1 LNISGDEGIHAA
13 NNGYGKFTMSSGTVV
28 DMPIAGKIILSG
40 KAVINSTTY
49 RNGIL
54 GQQLIIG
61 SESAAIVN
69 TTATS
74 APAGMFA
81 PVNVSHIK
89 CDGTVKATNAN
100 PEWPGLWISMRFSP
114 GANVSYW
121 ASANLQA
128 ATKVTVMQYT
138 DESYFG
144 NGRDFIRWPDNDRK
158 SYMAI
163 IQDGYTDQPANPLDS
178 ASSWAKAGITSALAK
193 GFVPDDIQSSYTNT
207 ITRAEFCRM
216 AVKWLEY
223 KLGKGIDAIVAE
235 KGIAA
240 RASHIF
246 SDTTDPAILAA
257 YRLGV
262 TAGSVAPTTTS
273 PGHFN
278 PNGQFTRL
286 EAAMMIMNA
295 CGVAGM
301 DIANAPRANF
311 ADMNQAASWAHPG
324 INFVHANGI
333 MSGDGTNFLPAQT
346 YSREQ
351 SILTFNN
358 VE

>member
-1 LNISGDEGIHAA
+1 
-13 NNGYGKFTMSSGTVV
+13 
-28 DMPIAGKIILSG
+28 
-40 KAVINSTTY
+40 
-49 RNGIL
+49 
-54 GQQLIIG
+54 
-61 SESAAIVN
+61 
-69 TTATS
+69 
-74 APAGMFA
+74 
-81 PVNVSHIK
+81 
-89 CDGTVKATNAN
+89 
-100 PEWPGLWISMRFSP
+100 
-114 GANVSYW
+114 
-121 ASANLQA
+121 
-128 ATKVTVMQYT
+128 
-138 DESYFG
+138 
-144 NGRDFIRWPDNDRK
+144 
-158 SYMAI
+158 
-163 IQDGYTDQPANPLDS
+163 
-178 ASSWAKAGITSALAK
+178 
-193 GFVPDDIQSSYTNT
+193 
-207 ITRAEFCRM
+207 M

-223 KLGKGIDAIVAE
+223 KLGKDINAIIAE

-240 RASHIF
+240 RASHTF

-262 TAGSVAPTTTS
+262 TAGSVAPTATS
-273 PGHFN
+273 PGQFN

-301 DIANAPRANF
+301 DVSNAPRANF
-311 ADMNQAASWAHPG
+311 ADMSQAASWAHPG